1 MGCFPCKEKT
11 MGLFKKKPVVVIED
25 DEQIKREIR
34 ARVAKQAGIH
44 DEEYVQTG
52 KMGRVA
58 DPKAKIETVEPKP
71 KTTASPKPE
80 TVSKAVTSPKPET
93 MSKAVTSPKPETVS
107 KAVKPA
113 KKQKGKRGRK
123 NLLLVLAIIVLLL
136 AFIPLYYFLTGLGE
150 KNQQDTTE
158 DTIQTLQQ
166 YDPLILCGET
176 IKGKQNE
183 KSQV

>member
-80 TVSKAVTSPKPET
+80 TV
-93 MSKAVTSPKPETVS
+93 SKAVTSPKPETVS

>member
-1 MGCFPCKEKT
+1 

-71 KTTASPKPE
+71 KTTA
-80 TVSKAVTSPKPET
+80 
-93 MSKAVTSPKPETVS
+93 SPKPETVS